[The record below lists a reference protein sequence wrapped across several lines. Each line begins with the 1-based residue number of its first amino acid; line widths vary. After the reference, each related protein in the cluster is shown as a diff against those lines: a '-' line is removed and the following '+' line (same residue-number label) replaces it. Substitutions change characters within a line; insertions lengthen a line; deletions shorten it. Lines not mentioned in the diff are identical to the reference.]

1 MVILVLIIT
10 HRLHHT
16 SSSLVKVVC
25 KLLDLQ
31 QQRIKFLVHFV
42 LKSKENIL
50 SEQAYLDL
58 LQELVS
64 KAETRG
70 FREVRDGH
78 KRCSLFGRQLRFNL
92 EEGFPLMTH
101 KKVFVRGAFEELMW
115 MLRGQTDVQTLEEK
129 KVFIWSLWK
138 DVLVEYGYQEGDLGA
153 IYGES
158 WRNFGEISD
167 RVIGTDEVAEEDI
180 YGGDQE
186 GFDQIEWVINEIK
199 TNPSSSR
206 LIVSAWNPHVHCV
219 EGKAALPPC
228 HTLFQFFV
236 EDSKLSCQLYQRSGD
251 YIIGNPLNIIFYAM
265 LTHIMA
271 QQCNLGVGD
280 FIITFGDVHL
290 YSDQIEMAKEILTR
304 PTYPFPQ
311 IEIEKAKDLYS
322 YEWEDVKVLNY
333 VSGDKI
339 SIPVAK

>member
-1 MVILVLIIT
+1 M
-10 HRLHHT
+10 
-16 SSSLVKVVC
+16 
-25 KLLDLQ
+25 
-31 QQRIKFLVHFV
+31 
-42 LKSKENIL
+42 

-58 LQELVS
+58 LKELVY
-64 KAETRG
+64 KAETKG

-92 EEGFPLMTH
+92 NEGFPLMTH

-138 DVLVEYGYQEGDLGA
+138 DVLVDYGYQEGDLGA

-158 WRNFGEISD
+158 WRNFGQVQD
-167 RVIGTDEVAEEDI
+167 FCEVSASLNN
-180 YGGDQE
+180 GDGWFDVQE
-186 GFDQIEWVINEIK
+186 GFDQIEWVKNEIIN
-199 TNPSSSR
+199 NPESSR

-236 EDSKLSCQLYQRSGD
+236 EDGKLSCQLYQRSGD

-271 QQCNLGVGD
+271 QQCNLGVED

-290 YSDQIEMAKEILTR
+290 YSDQLEMAKEILTR

-311 IEIEKAKDLYS
+311 IEINKAKDLYS
-322 YEWEDVKVLNY
+322 YEWDDIKVLNY
-333 VSGDKI
+333 ISGDKI

>member
-1 MVILVLIIT
+1 M
-10 HRLHHT
+10 
-16 SSSLVKVVC
+16 
-25 KLLDLQ
+25 
-31 QQRIKFLVHFV
+31 
-42 LKSKENIL
+42 
-50 SEQAYLDL
+50 SEQSYLDL

-64 KAETRG
+64 KAETKG

-129 KVFIWSLWK
+129 EVFIWSLWK
-138 DVLVEYGYQEGDLGA
+138 DVLVEYGYKGGDLGA

-158 WRNFGEISD
+158 WRNF
-167 RVIGTDEVAEEDI
+167 DEVKSMSFD
-180 YGGDQE
+180 YGGYDIVQE
-186 GFDQIEWVINEIK
+186 GFDQIEWVKNEIIS
-199 TNPSSSR
+199 NPTSSR

-219 EGKAALPPC
+219 KGKASLPPC
-228 HTLFQFFV
+228 HTLFQFFI
-236 EDSKLSCQLYQRSGD
+236 EDGKLSCQLYQRSGD

-271 QQCNLGVGD
+271 QQCNLDVGD

-290 YSDQIEMAKEILTR
+290 YSDQLEMAKEILTR

-333 VSGDKI
+333 ISGDKI

>member
-1 MVILVLIIT
+1 M
-10 HRLHHT
+10 
-16 SSSLVKVVC
+16 
-25 KLLDLQ
+25 
-31 QQRIKFLVHFV
+31 
-42 LKSKENIL
+42 

-58 LQELVS
+58 LKELVS
-64 KAETRG
+64 KADTKG

-138 DVLVEYGYQEGDLGA
+138 DVLIEYDYQEGDLGA

-158 WRNFGEISD
+158 WRNFGQVQD
-167 RVIGTDEVAEEDI
+167 FCEVSASLND
-180 YGGDQE
+180 GDGWFDVQE
-186 GFDQIEWVINEIK
+186 GFDQIEWVKNEIVN
-199 TNPSSSR
+199 NPESSR

-219 EGKAALPPC
+219 KGKAALPPC

-236 EDSKLSCQLYQRSGD
+236 EDGKLSCQLYQRSGD

-290 YSDQIEMAKEILTR
+290 YSDQLEMAKEILAR

-311 IEIEKAKDLYS
+311 IEIKKAKDLYS

-339 SIPVAK
+339 SIPVSK

>member
-1 MVILVLIIT
+1 MP
-10 HRLHHT
+10 
-16 SSSLVKVVC
+16 
-25 KLLDLQ
+25 
-31 QQRIKFLVHFV
+31 
-42 LKSKENIL
+42 
-50 SEQAYLDL
+50 EQAYLDL

-64 KAETRG
+64 KAETKG

-129 KVFIWSLWK
+129 EVFIWSLWK
-138 DVLVEYGYQEGDLGA
+138 DVLVEYGYKGGDLGA

-158 WRNFGEISD
+158 WRNF
-167 RVIGTDEVAEEDI
+167 DEVKSMSFD
-180 YGGDQE
+180 YGGYDIVQE
-186 GFDQIEWVINEIK
+186 GFDQIEWVKNEIIS
-199 TNPSSSR
+199 NPTSSR

-219 EGKAALPPC
+219 KGKAALPPC

-236 EDSKLSCQLYQRSGD
+236 EDGKLSCQLYQRSGD

-271 QQCNLGVGD
+271 QQCNLDVGD

-290 YSDQIEMAKEILTR
+290 YSDQLEMAKEILTR

-311 IEIEKAKDLYS
+311 IEIKKVKDLYS

-333 VSGDKI
+333 ISGDKI

>member
-1 MVILVLIIT
+1 M
-10 HRLHHT
+10 
-16 SSSLVKVVC
+16 
-25 KLLDLQ
+25 
-31 QQRIKFLVHFV
+31 
-42 LKSKENIL
+42 

-64 KAETRG
+64 KAETKG

-92 EEGFPLMTH
+92 EDGFPLMTH

-129 KVFIWSLWK
+129 EVFIWSLWK
-138 DVLVEYGYQEGDLGA
+138 DVLVEYGYKGGDLGA

-158 WRNFGEISD
+158 WRNF
-167 RVIGTDEVAEEDI
+167 DEVNDWDSEFGWYNTI
-180 YGGDQE
+180 QE
-186 GFDQIEWVINEIK
+186 GFDQIEWVKNEIIS
-199 TNPSSSR
+199 NPTSSR

-219 EGKAALPPC
+219 KGKAALPPC

-236 EDSKLSCQLYQRSGD
+236 EDGKLSCQLYQRSGD

-271 QQCNLGVGD
+271 QQCNLDVGD
-280 FIITFGDVHL
+280 LIITFGDVHL
-290 YSDQIEMAKEILTR
+290 YSDQLDMAKEILTR

-311 IEIEKAKDLYS
+311 IEIKKVKDLYS

-333 VSGDKI
+333 ISGDKI

>member
-1 MVILVLIIT
+1 M
-10 HRLHHT
+10 
-16 SSSLVKVVC
+16 
-25 KLLDLQ
+25 
-31 QQRIKFLVHFV
+31 
-42 LKSKENIL
+42 
-50 SEQAYLDL
+50 SEQAYLYL
-58 LQELVS
+58 LKELVY
-64 KAETRG
+64 KAETKG

-92 EEGFPLMTH
+92 NEGFPLMTH
-101 KKVFVRGAFEELMW
+101 KKVFARGAFEELMW

-138 DVLVEYGYQEGDLGA
+138 DVLIEYDYQEGDLGA

-158 WRNFGEISD
+158 WRNFGQVQD
-167 RVIGTDEVAEEDI
+167 FCEVSASLND
-180 YGGDQE
+180 GDGWFDVQE
-186 GFDQIEWVINEIK
+186 GFDQIEWVKNEIVN
-199 TNPSSSR
+199 NPESSR

-219 EGKAALPPC
+219 KGKAALPPC

-236 EDSKLSCQLYQRSGD
+236 EDGKLSCQLYQRSGD

-271 QQCNLGVGD
+271 QQCNLCVGD

-290 YSDQIEMAKEILTR
+290 YSDQLEMAKEILAR

-311 IEIEKAKDLYS
+311 IEIKKAKDLYS

-339 SIPVAK
+339 SIPVSK

>member
-1 MVILVLIIT
+1 M
-10 HRLHHT
+10 
-16 SSSLVKVVC
+16 
-25 KLLDLQ
+25 
-31 QQRIKFLVHFV
+31 
-42 LKSKENIL
+42 

-64 KAETRG
+64 KAETKG

-92 EEGFPLMTH
+92 VEGFPLMTH

-138 DVLVEYGYQEGDLGA
+138 DVLVEYGYKGGDLGA

-158 WRNFGEISD
+158 WRNF
-167 RVIGTDEVAEEDI
+167 DEVNDWDSEFGWYNTI
-180 YGGDQE
+180 QE
-186 GFDQIEWVINEIK
+186 GFDQIEWVKNEIIS
-199 TNPSSSR
+199 NPTSSR

-219 EGKAALPPC
+219 KGKAALPPC

-236 EDSKLSCQLYQRSGD
+236 EDGKLICHLYQRSGD

-333 VSGDKI
+333 ISGDKI